1 MRATKS
7 FFAAFKPISPR
18 FQSLLVKPA
27 LIEKGLT
34 VLLHP
39 AGRWS
44 LSPDGLALERRFRF
58 ANFRNT
64 WKFMNSV
71 AAETKRL
78 GHHPEWANVYN
89 SVFIRWTTHSEP
101 GLTDMDVEMARF
113 CDERAEE
120 LGEIKSNRTEDE
132 LVRENRLIE
141 ILNVNNDSQD

>member
-1 MRATKS
+1 MRATNS
-7 FFAAFKPISPR
+7 LLAAFRPFSPR
-18 FQSLLVKPA
+18 YQSMPVNPT

-34 VLLHP
+34 VLLQP

-64 WKFMNSV
+64 WKFMNTV

-89 SVFIRWTTHSEP
+89 SVFIRWTTHSAP
-101 GLTDMDVEMARF
+101 GLTDMDVEMAKF

-120 LGEIKSNRTEDE
+120 LGEIKSIRTEE
-132 LVRENRLIE
+132 NLVREKRLIE
-141 ILNVNNDSQD
+141 NLNVNDTSQD